1 MVGEIRDIETAQIA
15 VNISLTGHLLLSTLH
30 TNSAIGA
37 IPRLIDMKV
46 DPYLIASTL
55 SLVIAQRLIRKVCTF
70 CKGNTCSQCSMQG
83 YKGRTVLSETIL
95 IDDELRH
102 YIMSHVSISDI
113 SRYARS
119 KGMLTMYEDGLEKIE
134 KGITTREEV
143 LRVIQFLP

>member
-1 MVGEIRDIETAQIA
+1 MNFSYYSCITLRTSSLVVIPFSIFSNPSSYI
-15 VNISLTGHLLLSTLH
+15 VNIPLLL
-30 TNSAIGA
+30 A
-37 IPRLIDMKV
+37 
-46 DPYLIASTL
+46 YLEI
-55 SLVIAQRLIRKVCTF
+55 
-70 CKGNTCSQCSMQG
+70 
-83 YKGRTVLSETIL
+83 SETIL

-143 LRVIQFLP
+143 LRVIQE